1 MFHSFNQIEDCTG
14 WHRDVLSTRRGFA
27 DFPPR
32 CSSLGRGVRVVP
44 LPAHN
49 GRLQVP
55 YAKLSR
61 GRQCLHL
68 WLVLPYHRELNL
80 EAIRRKSTGFSR
92 GAYTARA
99 LAGMLHKVIPIRYII
114 IITDFMD
121 QVGLLSKDNLEQV
134 NFAYKL
140 YKSSDHGSY
149 KLAVRFKRAFSRE
162 VPIEFLGVWS
172 VSFPYAPSFECDCCL
187 AGTPLRVSGSLVVE
201 RSLS

>member
-68 WLVLPYHRELNL
+68 WLVLPYHRE
-80 EAIRRKSTGFSR
+80 
-92 GAYTARA
+92 
-99 LAGMLHKVIPIRYII
+99 P
-114 IITDFMD
+114 
-121 QVGLLSKDNLEQV
+121 NLEQ
-134 NFAYKL
+134 
-140 YKSSDHGSY
+140 SDGNQQDSPVAHT
-149 KLAVRFKRAFSRE
+149 LPVH
-162 VPIEFLGVWS
+162 LQ
-172 VSFPYAPSFECDCCL
+172 ECYI
-187 AGTPLRVSGSLVVE
+187 R
-201 RSLS
+201 